1 MCKLVTIELRAQGA
15 AVGELEATLP
25 ATRGSGK
32 RSRNVSKQLT
42 LYERL
47 PDGRATQPD
56 QRPLPPLR
64 LRVHRACH
72 DFLPSPVSPPTNTVV
87 SVGATRAT
95 AVSTARRAALPQQS
109 WNQR

>member
-72 DFLPSPVSPPTNTVV
+72 DFLPSLSFAPD
-87 SVGATRAT
+87 
-95 AVSTARRAALPQQS
+95 
-109 WNQR
+109 